1 MKSTKILNR
10 ATFSEL
16 QETCPRWECY
26 IKSISALGT
35 LTTPPDRN
43 RSFFFL
49 PHIDCLILFSDVS
62 CIIFVHFKI
71 LFRWSGLW
79 INFPWLS
86 RKKKFFRSIR
96 EAAHLKIF
104 ILDIRIWEGKMLRRK
119 WSMENEVDVFN
130 VKLLPLSRESKI
142 FRGKRERIRTPML
155 RRRANRSGMEAK
167 SFGERLARE
176 W

>member
-16 QETCPRWECY
+16 QETCLRWECY

-86 RKKKFFRSIR
+86 RKKKVFSFHSRSGTPKNFYSR
-96 EAAHLKIF
+96 QPN
-104 ILDIRIWEGKMLRRK
+104 MRRK
-119 WSMENEVDVFN
+119 NVEKKMVHGKWSGCV
-130 VKLLPLSRESKI
+130 
-142 FRGKRERIRTPML
+142 
-155 RRRANRSGMEAK
+155 
-167 SFGERLARE
+167 
-176 W
+176 